1 MRSAYRARPGES
13 RRLCH
18 TLLATLLPPVVLVGR
33 VATLLYA
40 VRSRKVLVEGIRVNM
55 GIAIPMPGPPPR
67 AVILAL
73 DVGQKTTRLIAG
85 SSRYLI
91 GRRHASRIAPASVNA
106 HWVR

>member
-13 RRLCH
+13 RRLYLS
-18 TLLATLLPPVVLVGR
+18 LLATLLPPVVLVGR

-55 GIAIPMPGPPPR
+55 GIATLMPGPPPR

-85 SSRYLI
+85 RYLI

-106 HWVR
+106 RWVR